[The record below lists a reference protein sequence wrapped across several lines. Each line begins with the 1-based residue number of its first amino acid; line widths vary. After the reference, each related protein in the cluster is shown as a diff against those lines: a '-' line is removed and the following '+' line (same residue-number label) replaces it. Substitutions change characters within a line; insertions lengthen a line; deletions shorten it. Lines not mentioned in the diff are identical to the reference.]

1 MQTGICQRLYT
12 GLSVLV
18 AAASDGGHCLGLLT
32 FDALALWL
40 TDDLEGHF
48 QAQRSLCVFS
58 QSGAET
64 FVRSF
69 SQLRDLALELDS
81 LRLYA
86 CSASVQTLELDT
98 HKLDTRLSGVMST
111 PRFLAESAGYDL
123 LFV

>member
-1 MQTGICQRLYT
+1 
-12 GLSVLV
+12 
-18 AAASDGGHCLGLLT
+18 
-32 FDALALWL
+32 
-40 TDDLEGHF
+40 
-48 QAQRSLCVFS
+48 VFS